1 MSASVPETAQLDL
14 TDETRAQLAQTDP
27 DRVRA
32 AQLAAP
38 DDRHALTVIYAFHA
52 ELAKVPELVS
62 QPLLGQIRY
71 QWWRDAVDEIYSDTE
86 VRRHEVASPLAR
98 LVAERGVAR
107 FWLDRLIDGRERDL
121 DPRPFAD
128 IAAARDYARATSG
141 ALVQLAVAVL
151 GGEADDA
158 VLAAGEAWG
167 LTGLARGYRFYRH
180 SMLQHM
186 EPEEILDA
194 ATEAHSRARTARV
207 AADILPAL
215 AYASLV
221 PGYVRRMRK
230 PGFDFKRDAVEY
242 GALAKQAR
250 LMRTAATGRL

>member
-1 MSASVPETAQLDL
+1 MDAPLDL
-14 TDETRAQLAQTDP
+14 TEATRAQLVQADP

-38 DDRHALTVIYAFHA
+38 DDRRALMAVYAFHA

-62 QPLLGQIRY
+62 QPLLGRIRY
-71 QWWRDAVDEIYSDTE
+71 QWWRDAVEEMFSGGA

-98 LVAERGVAR
+98 VVEARGVAR

-141 ALVQLAVAVL
+141 ALVQLAVAAL
-151 GGEADDA
+151 GGEPDDA
-158 VLAAGEAWG
+158 ALAAGEAWG

-186 EPEEILDA
+186 DPADMLDA
-194 ATEAHSRARTARV
+194 AMEAHARAR
-207 AADILPAL
+207 AAPVPAATLPAL
-215 AYASLV
+215 AYASFV

-230 PGFDFKRDAVEY
+230 RGFDFKRDAVDY